1 MHNDTNT
8 SSNWGPSTCRLPRA
22 GRVQEGAQK
31 ARSVLTS
38 CPTCLPRASA
48 GGAAVVGA
56 AETTLLPP
64 MRSQER
70 RQARR
75 GEELTCKYW
84 LKLCKSFC
92 AAGNTYSLP
101 EHCVR
106 SHGQRDLSPTASHI
120 PGSDSVSLSNLFSC
134 NTFLQKMQPKYWA
147 MTGLKKKKQPTNL
160 LFGLLWRTCRSSL
173 SVEGSG
179 KKKVVG
185 AIVD

>member
-8 SSNWGPSTCRLPRA
+8 SSNWEPSTCKLPRA
-22 GRVQEGAQK
+22 GRVQEGVQK
-31 ARSVLTS
+31 ARSVLPS
-38 CPTCLPRASA
+38 RPTCLPRASA

-64 MRSQER
+64 MRSHKC

-92 AAGNTYSLP
+92 AAGNAYSLP
-101 EHCVR
+101 EHCIR
-106 SHGQRDLSPTASHI
+106 SHGQRGICLLQPATFMEVTACRCQI
-120 PGSDSVSLSNLFSC
+120 YSLVTHFFRRCNQNLE
-134 NTFLQKMQPKYWA
+134 QWQV
-147 MTGLKKKKQPTNL
+147 LKKKTKQLAFWTTMKNMQKFPL
-160 LFGLLWRTCRSSL
+160 CRGLW
-173 SVEGSG
+173 
-179 KKKVVG
+179 KKKIVG